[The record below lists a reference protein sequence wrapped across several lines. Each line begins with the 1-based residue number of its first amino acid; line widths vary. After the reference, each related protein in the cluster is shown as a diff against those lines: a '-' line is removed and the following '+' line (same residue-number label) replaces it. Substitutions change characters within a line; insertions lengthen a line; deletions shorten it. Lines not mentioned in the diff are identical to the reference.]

1 MLNPVPVTVA
11 WEIVTAAVP
20 VLFSDTDC
28 VPLLPSA
35 TPPKSMLEGVTVI
48 DRLTPVP
55 ENDTV
60 AGEFAALLTTETLPV
75 AVPATVGAN
84 FAWNVAL

>member
-1 MLNPVPVTVA
+1 MLNPVPMTVA
-11 WEIVTAAVP
+11 CEIVTLLVP
-20 VLFSDTDC
+20 VLLIETGC
-28 VPLLPSA
+28 VLLVPSA
-35 TPPKSMLEGVTVI
+35 TLPNARLDGAAFS

-55 ENDTV
+55 ESDTV
-60 AGEFAALLTTETLPV
+60 AGEFAALLTTATLPV